1 MKTETKDGK
10 TATKQPGLFPTRIDL
25 SADTREHVVAML
37 NRQLA
42 TLTDLFTQTK
52 HAHWN
57 VKGPHFW
64 GLHKMFDELAEGVE
78 EHVDEVAERI
88 TALGGRAKGTARMAA
103 ANSRLEEFPEGTHAG
118 LEVVNVMADRYA
130 VAGKEARA
138 GIAQADEHGDADS
151 ADLLTE
157 VSRYLDKSLYFLES
171 HLQADVNG

>member
-1 MKTETKDGK
+1 MKAKAA
-10 TATKQPGLFPTRIDL
+10 ATRFPTRIDL

-57 VKGPHFW
+57 VKGPNFYS
-64 GLHKMFDELAEGVE
+64 LHTMFDTLAEGL
-78 EHVDEVAERI
+78 DPLIDDTAERI
-88 TALGGRAKGTARMAA
+88 TALGGAAKGTARMAA
-103 ANSRLEEFPEGTHAG
+103 SNTRLDEFPEGTHAG

-138 GIAQADEHGDADS
+138 GIAQADEHGDADT

-157 VSRYLDKSLYFLES
+157 VSRYLDKALYFLES
-171 HLQADVNG
+171 HLQADEHG